1 MTLSDGLVI
10 PKDTYIAV
18 VNSGC
23 IGREDEPFDGFRYAK
38 SQAGRQG
45 SSKSRQSWYTSTDR
59 EHISFGQGRHACPGR
74 FVAAVEMKLVLAE
87 ILMRYDVSF
96 VENGEMD
103 LGSEKR
109 PRSMHL
115 LELGFTDPSAKLYI
129 RERTDA
135 REGYHTT

>member
-1 MTLSDGLVI
+1 MTLSDGLLL

-23 IGREDEPFDGFRYAK
+23 IGREDEQFDGFRYTK
-38 SQAGRQG
+38 LQAGQG
-45 SSKSRQSWYTSTDR
+45 SSKARQSWYTSTDR

-87 ILMRYDVSF
+87 MLMRYDVSF
-96 VENGEMD
+96 VENGDMT

-109 PRSMHL
+109 PRTMHM
-115 LELGFTDPSAKLYI
+115 LELGFTDPSAKVYI
-129 RERTDA
+129 RKRTDIK
-135 REGYHTT
+135 EECHTK